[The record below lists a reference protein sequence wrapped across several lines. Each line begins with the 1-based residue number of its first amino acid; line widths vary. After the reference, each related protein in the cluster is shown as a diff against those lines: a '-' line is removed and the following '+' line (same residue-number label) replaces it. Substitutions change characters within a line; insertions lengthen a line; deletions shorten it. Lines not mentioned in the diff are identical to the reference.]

1 MTTTTTRK
9 DVHQVIAAY
18 TPKVVEPHE
27 WDVVAPFVRE
37 HVAAVASADWPADQC
52 RNALRLV
59 TRLAVHVFN
68 AGRDVSVAAVFS
80 EGAINAFCHQELDTA
95 ATHVRGTSRA
105 TLRRIAKQV
114 NPNFDGPR
122 QRPEYGNES
131 KAAPYTEAEV
141 LGVKTWANAEHT
153 ESRRQQANLLL
164 ALALGAGL
172 RSGEVANLTAGDV
185 ETDAEGTVV
194 YPWGYRG
201 ADKRFVPIEREWA
214 GVVAQAVEN
223 AASTTEW
230 LFRPLRTTADSGTV
244 ATFTK
249 RSPHKGTVLDMGR
262 ARTTWLVNQVK
273 KGVPETAV
281 IEAAGL
287 TDLQHYRQFLVEP
300 THVSARE
307 ARGLLSGTLHE
318 TETRSGLTLIHGVS

>member
-1 MTTTTTRK
+1 MATTTTRK

-18 TPKVVEPHE
+18 RPKVVEPHE

-37 HVAAVASADWPADQC
+37 HVAAVASADWLADQC

-122 QRPEYGNES
+122 QRPEYCNES
-131 KAAPYTEAEV
+131 KAAPYTEVEV
-141 LGVKTWANAEHT
+141 LDVKVWANAEHT

-185 ETDAEGTVV
+185 ETDSQGTVV

-201 ADKRFVPIEREWA
+201 ADKRFVPVEREWA

-223 AASTTEW
+223 AASRTEW
-230 LFRPLRTTADSGTV
+230 LFRPMRTTADSGTV

-249 RSPHKGTVLDMGR
+249 RSPHRAPCSTWLGRVQPGLSTKSKRACRRPPSSRPRALATCSTTASSWSNRHTFRR
-262 ARTTWLVNQVK
+262 AR
-273 KGVPETAV
+273 
-281 IEAAGL
+281 
-287 TDLQHYRQFLVEP
+287 
-300 THVSARE
+300 RE
-307 ARGLLSGTLHE
+307 ACFPGRC
-318 TETRSGLTLIHGVS
+318 TRRRSEG

>member
-1 MTTTTTRK
+1 MTATATRR
-9 DVHQVIAAY
+9 DPHQVIAAY
-18 TPKVVEPHE
+18 TPKVVESHE

-37 HVAAVASADWPADQC
+37 HVGSVASPDWSADQC
-52 RNALRLV
+52 RHALRLV

-68 AGRDVSVAAVFS
+68 SGRSVSVSTVFS
-80 EGAINAFCHQELDTA
+80 ESAINAFCHQELDTA

-105 TLRRIAKQV
+105 MLRRIAKQV
-114 NPNFDGPR
+114 NENFDGPR

-131 KAAPYTEAEV
+131 KAAPYTESEV
-141 LGVKTWANAEHT
+141 QGVKTWACAEHT
-153 ESRRQQANLLL
+153 VSRRQQANLLL
-164 ALALGAGL
+164 ALSLGAGL

-185 ETDAEGTVV
+185 ETDEFGTVV

-201 ADKRFVPIEREWA
+201 ANKRFVPVEQEWA
-214 GVVAQAVEN
+214 PVIQAAVS
-223 AASTTEW
+223 ASSGKTEW
-230 LFRPLRTTADSGTV
+230 LFRSLRTTADSGTV

-249 RSPHKGTVLDMGR
+249 RSPHKGTVLDMAR

-287 TDLQHYRQFLVEP
+287 ADLQHYRQFLVEP

-318 TETRSGLTLIHGVS
+318 TETRGGLTLIHGMS

>member
-1 MTTTTTRK
+1 MNTTTTRK
-9 DVHQVIAAY
+9 NPHQVIADY

-37 HVAAVASADWPADQC
+37 YVSAVAEETWSPDQC
-52 RNALRLV
+52 RLALRLV

-68 AGRDVSVAAVFS
+68 AGRSVSVATVFS
-80 EGAINAFCHQELDTA
+80 ESAINAFCHQELDTA

-105 TLRRIAKQV
+105 MLRRIAKQV
-114 NPNFDGPR
+114 NKNFDGPR
-122 QRPEYGNES
+122 ERPEYGNDS

-153 ESRRQQANLLL
+153 ECRRQQANLLL
-164 ALALGAGL
+164 ALSLGAGL
-172 RSGEVANLTAGDV
+172 RSGEVANLTVGDV
-185 ETDAEGTVV
+185 ETDEFGTVV

-201 ADKRFVPIEREWA
+201 ADKRFVPVEAEWA
-214 GVVAQAVEN
+214 GVVAQAVED
-223 AASTTEW
+223 AASKTEW

-249 RSPHKGTVLDMGR
+249 RSPHKGTVLDMAR

-281 IEAAGL
+281 VEAAGL
-287 TDLQHYRQFLVEP
+287 TDLQHYRQFLVEL

-318 TETRSGLTLIHGVS
+318 APKRGLTLIHGRA